1 MPIELSMSRRELPTD
16 LKHRRDSREL
26 HRSLA
31 SLEEMFGFLETNL
44 TGGSI
49 DDRTIF
55 VVKLA
60 AEEIFAN
67 FVRHNDSDSES
78 ISIEIDISDDSIVL
92 RLVDRG
98 VDPFDPA
105 TQPDR
110 NIPRRA
116 DEEWEG
122 GFGLHLLRSLADEL
136 SYECENREMKVTVV
150 KNLGD

>member
-1 MPIELSMSRRELPTD
+1 
-16 LKHRRDSREL
+16 
-26 HRSLA
+26 
-31 SLEEMFGFLETNL
+31 MFGFLETNL
-44 TGGSI
+44 AGSSI
-49 DDRTIF
+49 DAKTIF

-78 ISIEIDISDDSIVL
+78 ISIEIDISADSVVL

-110 NIPRRA
+110 NVPRPD

-122 GFGLHLLRSLADEL
+122 GFGLHLVRSLADEL

-150 KNLGD
+150 KDLGD

>member
-1 MPIELSMSRRELPTD
+1 
-16 LKHRRDSREL
+16 
-26 HRSLA
+26 
-31 SLEEMFGFLETNL
+31 MFSFLETNL
-44 TGGSI
+44 AGGSI
-49 DDRTIF
+49 DAKTIF

-67 FVRHNDSDSES
+67 FVRHNASDSES
-78 ISIEIDISDDSIVL
+78 ISIEIDISADSVVL

-110 NIPRRA
+110 NVPRRD

-122 GFGLHLLRSLADEL
+122 GFGLHLVRSLADEL
-136 SYECENREMKVTVV
+136 SYECENGEMKVTVV
-150 KNLGD
+150 KDLGD

>member
-1 MPIELSMSRRELPTD
+1 
-16 LKHRRDSREL
+16 
-26 HRSLA
+26 
-31 SLEEMFGFLETNL
+31 MFGFLETNL
-44 TGGSI
+44 AGSSI

-60 AEEIFAN
+60 AEEIFTN
-67 FVRHNDSDSES
+67 FVRHNDTDSES
-78 ISIEIDISDDSIVL
+78 ISIEIDISADSVVL

-110 NIPRRA
+110 CVPRGNR
-116 DEEWEG
+116 EEWEG
-122 GFGLHLLRSLADEL
+122 GFGLHLVRSLADEL

-150 KNLGD
+150 KELGD

>member
-1 MPIELSMSRRELPTD
+1 
-16 LKHRRDSREL
+16 
-26 HRSLA
+26 
-31 SLEEMFGFLETNL
+31 MFDFLETNL
-44 TGGSI
+44 AGGSI
-49 DDRTIF
+49 DARTIF

-78 ISIEIDISDDSIVL
+78 ISIEIDISADSVVL

-105 TQPDR
+105 TQPDF
-110 NIPRRA
+110 NVPRRD

-122 GFGLHLLRSLADEL
+122 GFGLHLVRSLADEL

-150 KNLGD
+150 KDRGD